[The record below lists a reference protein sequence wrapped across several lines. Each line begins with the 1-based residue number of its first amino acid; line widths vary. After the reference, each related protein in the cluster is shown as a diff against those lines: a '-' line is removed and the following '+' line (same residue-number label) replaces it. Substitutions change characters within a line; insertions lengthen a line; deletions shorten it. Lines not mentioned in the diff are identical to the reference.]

1 MQKKIYIIIFIII
14 LVIIGT
20 IAYFSYNYYLDREEK
35 VLLQDEVEKVSKYIA
50 DDKVDLDKI
59 EEILDPVITTGNRL
73 AVEEALEKYILTSAK
88 AINNTISLLNDENT
102 TNLLSA
108 SNYKQDGP
116 IFTNSKAYI
125 TKTKAKLL
133 ENKEEVLNLTN
144 EENILKYFKNST
156 NDDYYEKMYRDL
168 AIGNDLNKSDINNF
182 SNSIDTIIKLLD
194 TSSEVINFLSQN
206 SKSWQIEN
214 EEIYFTNQEL
224 LNTYNNLVAQIK

>member
-35 VLLQDEVEKVSKYIA
+35 ALLQDEVEKVSKYIT
-50 DDKVDLDKI
+50 DDKVDLAKI
-59 EEILDPVITTGNRL
+59 EEILAPVITTGNRL

-88 AINNTISLLNDENT
+88 AINNTISLLNDENI

-168 AIGNDLNKSDINNF
+168 AIGNGLNKSDINNF
-182 SNSIDTIIKLLD
+182 SNSLDTIIKLLD

>member
-35 VLLQDEVEKVSKYIA
+35 VLLQNEVEKVSKYIA
-50 DDKVDLDKI
+50 DDKVDLAKI
-59 EEILDPVITTGNRL
+59 EEILTPVITTGNRL

-88 AINNTISLLNDENT
+88 AINNTISLLNDENI

-133 ENKEEVLNLTN
+133 ENKEEILNLTN

-168 AIGNDLNKSDINNF
+168 AIGNGLNKSDVNNF
-182 SNSIDTIIKLLD
+182 SNSLDTIIKLLD

>member
-50 DDKVDLDKI
+50 DDKVDLAKI

-88 AINNTISLLNDENT
+88 AINNTISLLNDENI

-116 IFTNSKAYI
+116 LFTNSKAYI

-133 ENKEEVLNLTN
+133 ENKEEILNLTN

-168 AIGNDLNKSDINNF
+168 AIGNGLNKSDINNF
-182 SNSIDTIIKLLD
+182 SNSLDTIIKLLD

-206 SKSWQIEN
+206 GKSWQIEN